1 MRSKL
6 LRHYACSHT
15 LERHVILLVSEV
27 KLLRLFF
34 EIARRSFRRNLTYR
48 AATIAGLVTNV
59 FFGVLRASILL
70 ALMNGKIAN
79 GWNSSDAVTYVVLT
93 QAIMMFVSIF
103 GWTDLMN
110 AVYRGEIATDLLRPM
125 SLFGFWFAQDVG
137 RAMAVL
143 LLRGFTIV
151 FISSFVFQIKIP
163 SSLETYLALIASMF
177 LALTISF
184 AFRFI
189 VNLAAFWSPDAR
201 GFGRLAFTFSWF
213 ASGFLMPLR
222 FFPDWVSQLLYF
234 TPFVH
239 IMNTII
245 EIFVGSISGVKILEA
260 LLLQSFWAVLLI
272 VLAQIILARASKRL
286 VILGG

>member
-1 MRSKL
+1 M
-6 LRHYACSHT
+6 
-15 LERHVILLVSEV
+15 
-27 KLLRLFF
+27 RLFL
-34 EIARRSFRRNLTYR
+34 EIARRSFRRHLTYR
-48 AATIAGLVTNV
+48 VATVAGLTTNV
-59 FFGVLRASILL
+59 FFGLLRASVLL
-70 ALMNGKIAN
+70 ALLNGSTAN

-93 QAIMMFVSIF
+93 QAIMMFVNIF

-125 SLFGFWFAQDVG
+125 SLLGFWFAQDVG
-137 RAMAVL
+137 RALAAL
-143 LLRGFTIV
+143 LLRGFTIIL
-151 FISSFVFQIKIP
+151 ISSLLFRIKIP
-163 SSLETYLALIASMF
+163 SSFDQILALVVSMS

-201 GFGRLAFTFSWF
+201 GFARFAFVIGMF

-222 FFPDWVSQLLYF
+222 FFPDWVQQLLNF
-234 TPFVH
+234 TPFPH

-245 EIFVGSISGVKILEA
+245 EIYVGSTSGTKLLEA
-260 LLLQSFWAVLLI
+260 LTIQAFWAVGLVLLT
-272 VLAQIILARASKRL
+272 QFILSRASKRL

>member
-1 MRSKL
+1 MF
-6 LRHYACSHT
+6 
-15 LERHVILLVSEV
+15 LEIVQ
-27 KLLRLFF
+27 
-34 EIARRSFRRNLTYR
+34 RSFRRHLTYR
-48 AATIAGLVTNV
+48 AATIAGLTTNV
-59 FFGVLRASILL
+59 FFGLLRASVLL
-70 ALMNGKIAN
+70 ALQKNQVVN
-79 GWNSSDAVTYVVLT
+79 GWNSSDVVTYVVLT

-137 RAMAVL
+137 RALAAL

-151 FISSFVFQIKIP
+151 LISSLIFHIKIP
-163 SSLETYLALIASMF
+163 SSFLQFLALLLSMI

-189 VNLAAFWSPDAR
+189 YNLAAFWSPDAR
-201 GFGRLAFTFSWF
+201 GFARFASALSMF

-222 FFPDWVSQLLYF
+222 YFPDILQQVLNF
-234 TPFVH
+234 TPFPH

-245 EIFVGSISGVKILEA
+245 EVYVGSYSANRLLEA
-260 LLLQSFWAVLLI
+260 LLAQAAWAVALV
-272 VLAQIILARASKRL
+272 VLAQFIFARASKRL

>member
-1 MRSKL
+1 M
-6 LRHYACSHT
+6 
-15 LERHVILLVSEV
+15 
-27 KLLRLFF
+27 RLFL
-34 EIARRSFRRNLTYR
+34 EIVRRAFRRNLTYR
-48 AATIAGLVTNV
+48 AATITGLITNV
-59 FFGVLRASILL
+59 LFGLLRASVLL
-70 ALMNGKIAN
+70 ALLNGQSSN
-79 GWNSSDAVTYVVLT
+79 GWNSSDVVTYVALT
-93 QAIMMFVSIF
+93 QAIMVFVSIF

-137 RAMAVL
+137 RALSAL
-143 LLRGFTIV
+143 LLRGCTILL
-151 FISSFVFQIKIP
+151 ISSLIFHIKIP
-163 SSLETYLALIASMF
+163 SSFTQSLAFLMSLM

-201 GFGRLAFTFSWF
+201 GFARFGWVIGMF

-222 FFPDWVSQLLYF
+222 FFPDWLQQVLNF
-234 TPFVH
+234 TPFPH

-245 EIFVGSISGVKILEA
+245 EIYVGSYSGNQ
-260 LLLQSFWAVLLI
+260 LLGVLLAQSFWAVTLV

>member
-1 MRSKL
+1 M
-6 LRHYACSHT
+6 
-15 LERHVILLVSEV
+15 
-27 KLLRLFF
+27 RLFL
-34 EIARRSFRRNLTYR
+34 EIARRSFRRHLTYR
-48 AATIAGLVTNV
+48 AATIAGLTTNV
-59 FFGVLRASILL
+59 FFGLLRASVLL
-70 ALMNGKIAN
+70 ALMNGKTAN

-110 AVYRGEIATDLLRPM
+110 TVYRGEIATDLLRPM

-137 RAMAVL
+137 RAFAAL
-143 LLRGFTIV
+143 LLRGVTIIL
-151 FISSFVFQIKIP
+151 ISSLIFQIKVP
-163 SSLETYLALIASMF
+163 SSLEQVLAVLVSMA

-201 GFGRLAFTFSWF
+201 GFARFAFVIGMF

-222 FFPDWVSQLLYF
+222 FFPDWVQQILNL
-234 TPFVH
+234 TPFPH

-245 EIFVGSISGVKILEA
+245 EIYVGSYSGAKLLEA
-260 LLLQSFWAVLLI
+260 LLLQTLWAVLLI

>member
-1 MRSKL
+1 MFL
-6 LRHYACSHT
+6 
-15 LERHVILLVSEV
+15 
-27 KLLRLFF
+27 
-34 EIARRSFRRNLTYR
+34 EIARRSFRRHLTYR
-48 AATIAGLVTNV
+48 AATIAGLTTNV
-59 FFGVLRASILL
+59 FFGLLRASVLL
-70 ALMNGKIAN
+70 ALLNGQSAN

-137 RAMAVL
+137 RALAALV
-143 LLRGFTIV
+143 LRGITILV
-151 FISSFVFQIKIP
+151 ISSLIFQIKIP
-163 SSLETYLALIASMF
+163 SSFTQFLALLLSMM

-184 AFRFI
+184 AIRFI
-189 VNLAAFWSPDAR
+189 YNLAAFWSPDAR
-201 GFGRLAFTFSWF
+201 GFARFASVLGMF

-222 FFPDWVSQLLYF
+222 FFPVWLQQVLNF
-234 TPFVH
+234 TPFPH

-245 EIFVGSISGVKILEA
+245 EIYVGSYSGNQLLQA
-260 LLLQSFWAVLLI
+260 LLAQTFWAVSLVI
-272 VLAQIILARASKRL
+272 LAQIILARASKRL

>member
-1 MRSKL
+1 MR
-6 LRHYACSHT
+6 H
-15 LERHVILLVSEV
+15 
-27 KLLRLFF
+27 
-34 EIARRSFRRNLTYR
+34 LTYR
-48 AATIAGLVTNV
+48 AATIAGLTTNV
-59 FFGVLRASILL
+59 FFGLLRASVLL
-70 ALMNGKIAN
+70 ALLNGQSAN
-79 GWNSSDAVTYVVLT
+79 GWNASDVVTYVVLT

-137 RAMAVL
+137 RAMAAL
-143 LLRGFTIV
+143 ILRGVTILV
-151 FISSFVFQIKIP
+151 ISHLIFQIKIP
-163 SSLETYLALIASMF
+163 SSFPQFLALLISMV

-201 GFGRLAFTFSWF
+201 GFARFAFTFSWF

-222 FFPDWVSQLLYF
+222 FFPDWVSQLLYL
-234 TPFVH
+234 TPFPH

-245 EIFVGSISGVKILEA
+245 EIYVGSYSGAKLLEA
-260 LLLQSFWAVLLI
+260 LAVQALWAVLLI
-272 VLAQIILARASKRL
+272 VLAQIVLSRASKRL